1 LPPKITAKPLI
12 THEAKL
18 VRMIQELEL
27 DTEGDRK
34 PIVEALYVVLDKV
47 RVSRGNG
54 AVLDSKR
61 LAHMIERRLR
71 LGNGRKK

>member
-1 LPPKITAKPLI
+1 
-12 THEAKL
+12 

-54 AVLDSKR
+54 AVPPKN
-61 LAHMIERRLR
+61 
-71 LGNGRKK
+71 NGRKK